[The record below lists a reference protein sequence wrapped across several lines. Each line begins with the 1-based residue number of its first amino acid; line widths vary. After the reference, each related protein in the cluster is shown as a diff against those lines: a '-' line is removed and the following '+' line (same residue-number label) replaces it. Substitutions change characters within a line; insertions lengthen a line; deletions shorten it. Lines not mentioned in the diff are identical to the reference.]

1 MANLLRFAP
10 FRGELE
16 VQSPT
21 MKCPWRETAQIA
33 KPSEG
38 QRVSDCRCLHVDS
51 PILSDSVP
59 NQRESG
65 EEAAEGPRSKTSK
78 HTPRPKPLCFKI
90 SVPRTRPLHLRTLT
104 SHRCCKVQIVFVQS
118 KIVTSQSR
126 KSPTPAATGQRN
138 TSAALSNP
146 ISTRPRHH
154 SFIPIPV
161 LLVTKPN
168 FGSSIGS
175 GF

>member
-118 KIVTSQSR
+118 KIVKLQRLHHCQGATDYHVNRTSINKQ
-126 KSPTPAATGQRN
+126 PLYF
-138 TSAALSNP
+138 TSNALSTLQAM
-146 ISTRPRHH
+146 SARA
-154 SFIPIPV
+154 
-161 LLVTKPN
+161 
-168 FGSSIGS
+168 
-175 GF
+175 